1 MILELFGALALI
13 LLTMVAYSSGIT
25 LVANRREYP
34 VSFFDLLVVLTLWIL
49 VFWLRPNFGR
59 LPMLAIG
66 VGIGI
71 VVGYLIG
78 IVRFAGQDSSRIIPD
93 SELPEHAR
101 EQSETAVAGNIFKRG
116 WRRWSDFA
124 QRMGQVQGRLF
135 MGFFYF
141 AIVTPFGFIGRL
153 FTDVLA
159 IKKAPTN
166 GNWHAKEQTPP
177 TIEAAQEQG

>member
-1 MILELFGALALI
+1 MILEFLGALALI

-25 LVANRREYP
+25 LAANRREYP
-34 VSFFDLLVVLTLWIL
+34 VSFFDLLVVLALWIA

-66 VGIGI
+66 IGLGI
-71 VVGYLIG
+71 VFGYLIG
-78 IVRFAGQDSSRIIPD
+78 AVRLAGVDRSKIIPD

-101 EQSETAVAGNIFKRG
+101 EKTETAVSANIFKRG
-116 WRRWSDFA
+116 WRRWSNFA

-141 AIVTPFGFIGRL
+141 AIVTPFGFVGRL
-153 FTDVLA
+153 FTDALA
-159 IKKAPTN
+159 IKKAPAN
-166 GNWHAKEQTPP
+166 GNWHKKEQTPP
-177 TIEAAQEQG
+177 TVEAAQEQG